1 MKAMQARGIS
11 RRAFLRLI
19 GVSAAGLATT
29 SLAAACAA
37 PTPAPAPAEKPPAA
51 ETPAPAPGKVTLR
64 LWSHSNPA
72 FVQAN
77 ENAIKKWQEAKPDVE
92 IKYEYFPYSEFIQTI
107 QTSMAAK
114 TEADVIEMFGSWVQ
128 SYAKGG
134 TLAEAPEDIVSMSQA
149 RELFYAAPLDGYVWE
164 GKLYGL
170 PNEYNLENGGVLV
183 NKRMFEE
190 AQLKYPP
197 EWKSWEELVGD
208 AKKLVKME
216 GDVMTVAGFH
226 YITGDGLGFLYWEG
240 VLERGGD
247 YFAEDKVHLNFLS
260 PQAEATVQWLVD
272 MAVKD
277 KVVDPFTFNLNS
289 NWVGDAFFQ
298 SLVAIG
304 YIGPWIVPVAR
315 INHPDFADPWDYVSC
330 PYYGEKMSFAA
341 DSGWGKVVSPNS
353 KNLLQAWEF
362 SKFATMDPANARA
375 WNVTTGTVPAL
386 KSVAE
391 DPTLLNEMNWLGPS
405 LKVLPY
411 GRYVGNLQDR
421 DFIWYNV
428 IATRLVETM
437 QGQHT
442 VQEVLSIMHEEANAM
457 IDSKIKG

>member
-1 MKAMQARGIS
+1 MSAKRSHGMS
-11 RRAFLRLI
+11 RRDFLRLV
-19 GVSAAGLATT
+19 GTGTAGLAAA

-37 PTPAPAPAEKPPAA
+37 PSAAPAAESEKPTPAPS
-51 ETPAPAPGKVTLR
+51 KVTLR

-77 ENAIKKWQEAKPDVE
+77 EALIEKWQESHPDVE
-92 IKYEYFPYSEFIQTI
+92 IKYEYFPYDEFIQTI

-114 TEADVIEMFGSWVQ
+114 NEADIMEMFGSWVQ

-134 TLAEAPEDIVSMSQA
+134 TLSPAPEDVISLSEA
-149 RELFYAAPLDGYVWE
+149 RDLFYAAPLDGYVWE
-164 GKLYGL
+164 GTLYGL

-183 NKRMFEE
+183 NKRMYGE
-190 AQLKYPP
+190 AELPYPP
-197 EWKSWEELVGD
+197 EWGSWGELVED
-208 AKKLVKME
+208 AKKLTKWE

-226 YITGDGLGFLYWEG
+226 YVTGDGLGFLLWEG
-240 VLERGGD
+240 ILERGGD
-247 YFAEDKVHLNFLS
+247 YFADDKVHLNFLT
-260 PQAEATVQWLVD
+260 PQAQETVQWLVD

-277 KVVDPFTFNLNS
+277 KVVDPFTFNLDS

-298 SLVAIG
+298 GLVAIG

-315 INHPDFADPWDYVSC
+315 INHPDFPDEWNYVSC
-330 PYYGEKMSFAA
+330 PYYGDQMAFAA

-353 KNLLQAWEF
+353 ENLQSAWEF
-362 SKFATMDPANARA
+362 SKFCTIDQANARQ

-386 KSVAE
+386 KAVAE
-391 DPTLLNEMNWLGPS
+391 DPTLLNDLDWLGPS

-411 GRYVGNLQDR
+411 GRYVGDLQDR

-428 IATRLVETM
+428 VATRLVETM

-442 VQEVLSIMHEEANAM
+442 VEEALAIMHEEANAM
-457 IDSKIKG
+457 IDSKIKS